1 MPKAK
6 SRHRDSQTCKHA
18 QNKTR
23 LFRQYAR
30 IFEQFEDI
38 CLQVVENFAGFTTQ
52 TKFDI
57 IKETQAC
64 LIRANRIVG
73 WETLP
78 SEEAEQLPYR
88 LMILLRVEVDVVKE
102 EFYDL
107 PEVEKQIIF
116 LNVHR
121 QSKQI
126 KEVIKA
132 TLSS

>member
-1 MPKAK
+1 MLKAK
-6 SRHRDSQTCKHA
+6 PRHRHSQTCKCA

-52 TKFDI
+52 TKLHI

-78 SEEAEQLPYR
+78 TEEAEQLPYR
-88 LMILLRVEVDVVKE
+88 LMVLLRVEVDVVKE